1 MSLKPKI
8 ITEKTE
14 IEGVLLV
21 KHRVFEDQRG
31 TFFEAF
37 HSRDFEEAGIHSE
50 FLQDNQSTS
59 QKGVIR
65 GIHYQIKPHLQAKLV
80 RCSHGKIFDVVVDL
94 REDSKTFG
102 KWLGVELNGS
112 EGLSIYIPEG
122 IGHGFQVLNEGS
134 VVSYKTSTHYAPE
147 FEKGVHPFDPDL
159 NIQWPMKSN
168 LVLSEKDQSWAP
180 MSTQFPGI
188 F

>member
-14 IEGVLLV
+14 IEGVLLI
-21 KHRVFEDQRG
+21 KHRIFEDQRG

-37 HSRDFEEAGIHSE
+37 HSRDFEQAGIDSE

-59 QKGVIR
+59 RKGVIR

-80 RCSHGKIFDVVVDL
+80 RCSYGKIFDVVVDL

-102 KWLGVELNGS
+102 KWLGVELNGA
-112 EGLSIYIPEG
+112 EGLSIFIPEG
-122 IGHGFQVLNEGS
+122 IGHGFQVLCDGS

-159 NIQWPMKSN
+159 NIEWPMKSN
-168 LVLSEKDQSWAP
+168 VVLSEKDQSWAP